1 MSTKTR
7 PWSDIRWTPELYRAD
22 KIPEGEFGPW
32 KVDRFEVQEDD
43 SGRLFYMLQGR
54 DVPAGTYTRL
64 WRSPRTVVMSDT
76 PAEFDDHREFWSYVR
91 WFGGSVL
98 IHGLGL
104 GCAVRMALQAGAERV
119 TVIELDQDV
128 IDHVA
133 PHLNSNRV
141 TIYQGDALT
150 RKWPVGS
157 RWTVVWHDIWDT
169 ICSDNL
175 PEMHRLHRRF
185 GGRSL
190 WQGSWAR
197 SIVEQLR

>member
-1 MSTKTR
+1 M
-7 PWSDIRWTPELYRAD
+7 
-22 KIPEGEFGPW
+22 
-32 KVDRFEVQEDD
+32 
-43 SGRLFYMLQGR
+43 
-54 DVPAGTYTRL
+54 
-64 WRSPRTVVMSDT
+64 
-76 PAEFDDHREFWSYVR
+76 VR
-91 WFGGSVL
+91 MFKGSVL

-133 PHLNSNRV
+133 PHLNDERV

-150 RKWPVGS
+150 RRWPVGS
-157 RWTVVWHDIWDT
+157 TWTVVWHDIWDT
-169 ICSDNL
+169 ICGENL
-175 PEMHRLHRRF
+175 PEMHRLHRSF

-197 SIVEQLR
+197 STVERLR